1 MLIHKCIA
9 ILLYSSVYLML
20 VSPQINLSQNMLEW
34 GPVHIYL
41 FEIPLILAYVL
52 SILLLPPAR
61 DPAGVAT
68 YKIYSLFIPIV
79 LIGFIGSIMYVSA
92 APQTVIK
99 EIRPAMY
106 WLSGIILTFLGHR
119 HLRLKT
125 LSYVVA
131 AGILTQFFCSFLAVK
146 LGWSIIE
153 HGRLL
158 GRSVW
163 FTPFFVILLAT
174 MITYK
179 KNLLAIGK
187 YNITPV
193 VLILIPLLMGVLLC
207 QNRTVWIVLALIAAW
222 WLFFKTAGV
231 NRLKFL
237 FLILVFI
244 SVVWQLTQFVPFFGD
259 IKDSLTERFFEGT
272 ISSDGMKATWEVNRE
287 IIYTNCLSDF
297 KKHPIMGNGFAHE
310 VYFDSSS
317 YREGLED
324 RSSAYIDNSF
334 LEILVKTGLAGLA
347 FFIMAIYQMYSVMR
361 KALVRMEFSEEWLY
375 LKTMVL
381 AFPFFVLMA
390 FNISTLYGYPEVMIF
405 SLFFAKVS
413 LMESKSNSLCSGNAA
428 IAASQGMSV

>member
-1 MLIHKCIA
+1 
-9 ILLYSSVYLML
+9 ML
-20 VSPQINLSQNMLEW
+20 VSPQMNLSQNMIEW

-52 SILLLPPAR
+52 SILLLPSAR

-131 AGILTQFFCSFLAVK
+131 AGIITQFLASFLVVK

-153 HGRLL
+153 QGRLL
-158 GRSVW
+158 GRSEW

-179 KNLLAIGK
+179 KNLLAIRK

-207 QNRTVWIVLALIAAW
+207 QTRTVWIVLALVLAW
-222 WLFFKTAGV
+222 LLFFKIAGINNV
-231 NRLKFL
+231 KFL
-237 FLILVFI
+237 FLILVAVFA
-244 SVVWQLTQFVPFFGD
+244 VWQLAQFVPFFGD
-259 IKDSLTERFFEGT
+259 IKDSLAERFFEGT
-272 ISSDGMKATWEVNRE
+272 ISSDGMKATWEGNRE

-317 YREGLED
+317 YREGAED

-361 KALVRMEFSEEWLY
+361 KALVRMEFSEELPY

-381 AFPFFVLMA
+381 VFPFFILMSL
-390 FNISTLYGYPEVMIF
+390 NISILYGYPEVMIF

-413 LMESKSNSLCSGNAA
+413 LMQCNPDSVRLGNTAVPA
-428 IAASQGMSV
+428 L